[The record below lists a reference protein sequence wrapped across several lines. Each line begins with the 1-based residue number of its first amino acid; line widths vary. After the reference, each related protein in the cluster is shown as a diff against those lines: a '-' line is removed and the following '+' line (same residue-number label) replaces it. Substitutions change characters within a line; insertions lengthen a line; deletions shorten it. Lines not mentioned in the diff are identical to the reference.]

1 MSEYNQT
8 NEYCADD
15 FGVCIPQQKTMQD
28 FEAEQKREQERQRAK
43 KSAKWY
49 ALRQAT
55 LIVFVIYTTIYAGI
69 FTYNNIKAYNKSFD
83 NCVALLE
90 QIEAN
95 TAILDQEIAD
105 LRASMQGMV
114 DYE

>member
-1 MSEYNQT
+1 MPELNQT

-15 FGVCIPQQKTMQD
+15 FGVCIPQQKTVQD
-28 FEAEQKREQERQRAK
+28 FEAEQKREQEKQRAI
-43 KSAKWY
+43 KSAKWF
-49 ALRQAT
+49 ALRQAA
-55 LIVFVIYTTIYAGI
+55 LIVFVVYTTIYAGV

-95 TAILDQEIAD
+95 TAILDQEIAS
-105 LRASMQGMV
+105 LRTQMGMV

>member
-28 FEAEQKREQERQRAK
+28 FEAEQERERQRAK
-43 KSAKWY
+43 KSAKWF
-49 ALRQAT
+49 ALRQAA
-55 LIVFVIYTTIYAGI
+55 LIVFVIYTTIFAGI

-83 NCVALLE
+83 NCIALLE

-95 TAILDQEIAD
+95 AAILDQEITG
-105 LRASMQGMV
+105 LRASMQGMA